1 MDGYLV
7 DYNSWKYELVDSIKD
22 KFKKRQNLKGEVNT
36 ALSKVYFG
44 NQRMQ
49 GLESNDKNAL
59 KNVFG
64 LSDEYFNGEDT
75 SKQNLIAFINTINEG
90 LPLQKKIIIPN
101 VEKSSTQNVIDNVSD
116 DEGGFFGAWFGNDD
130 GDYGGSKMKK
140 RKTKRR
146 KTNKKSKRKRRKT
159 RRRQR

>member
-1 MDGYLV
+1 MEV
-7 DYNSWKYELVDSIKD
+7 YNRWEYELVDSIKD
-22 KFKKRQNLKGEVNT
+22 KFKTNQNLKGNVNT
-36 ALSKVYFG
+36 ALSKVYHG

-49 GLESNDKNAL
+49 GLEKSDKDAL
-59 KNVFG
+59 KNIFG
-64 LSDEYFNGEDT
+64 LSDDYFNGDEDT

-90 LPLQKKIIIPN
+90 LPTNKRIIIPN
-101 VEKSSTQNVIDNVSD
+101 VEKSSTNVIDDVPD
-116 DEGGFFGAWFGNDD
+116 DEGGFFGAWFGDDGAD
-130 GDYGGSKMKK
+130 GDYGGSKMRK